1 MLRRQVR
8 SPATG
13 ETYEIKDGYL
23 DLLKASIGA
32 DSPANLTNFLP
43 GAGRGYEPLW
53 RARSLTLLTGE
64 FFPNERELEIIM
76 SLVRPVRGERY
87 LDLGC
92 SAGLYAR
99 TLARYLNGGD
109 AVGIDISP
117 SMLREADRR
126 ARLAETKPSFVRAN
140 AANLPFI
147 DSSFA
152 GAVCGGSLN
161 EFRDPKTPAR
171 DPPVSRVRPAR
182 IRTYGAGTRAAPRR
196 RILSRGITVLRPDDS
211 TALDTRASSP
221 PSTRPPHP
229 VFFAARPAG
238 AKRAERR
245 AGRVKAA
252 VGSVLYNAST
262 VSGSEVAPGASFVT
276 PAPPRAYDGVS

>member
-1 MLRRQVR
+1 MFGKALLPVVRPRPSDTGGLVYDGGSEDDGMIEAGKAR

-64 FFPNERELEIIM
+64 SFPNERELEIIM

-99 TLARYLNGGD
+99 TLARYLEGGD

-126 ARLAETKPSFVRAN
+126 ARLAETKPSLVRAN

-161 EFRDPKTPAR
+161 EFRDPAQAMRETH
-171 DPPVSRVRPAR
+171 RVLQQGGRLA
-182 IRTYGAGTRAAPRR
+182 IMGILHAGTRRGRR
-196 RILSRGITVLRPDDS
+196 LQRLLSTGGIKFFVPDELHS
-211 TALDTRASSP
+211 LLDHAGFEPDPLETKG
-221 PSTRPPHP
+221 P
-229 VFFAARPAG
+229 VFFASAT
-238 AKRAERR
+238 RR
-245 AGRVKAA
+245 G
-252 VGSVLYNAST
+252 
-262 VSGSEVAPGASFVT
+262 
-276 PAPPRAYDGVS
+276 